1 MSESKQITKRAK
13 SNLAFAFACLPKDR
27 RNDMCHLYAFCRI
40 VDDLADSPTIPMNEK
55 VSGLQ
60 SWKDY
65 FSNSSA
71 LENPDL
77 TEVQKQTLL
86 IRDRYSIDNQL
97 FLDLIEGCHS
107 DLQASR
113 RFSDWEDLQK
123 YTYQVA
129 SAVGLISI
137 KIFGCTHPNSEKY
150 AVNLG
155 HALQL
160 TNILRDVGEDL
171 SDNLRIYVPE
181 NDMIRFQ
188 YSERDLVGRVYD
200 GRFISM
206 MQYISERAEYYY
218 TEAEKNFH
226 PDDAKALRSSEAM
239 RKIYH
244 RILKKMQAD
253 KFQVFDQRYSLSKP
267 KKIWLLLTS
276 LVGV

>member
-1 MSESKQITKRAK
+1 MSEAKQITKNAK
-13 SNLAFAFACLPKDR
+13 SNLAFAFACLPKER
-27 RNDMCHLYAFCRI
+27 RNDMCDLYAFCRI
-40 VDDLADSPTIPMNEK
+40 VDDLADSPEIPMAEK
-55 VSGLQ
+55 TAGLQ
-60 SWKDY
+60 SWKDC
-65 FSNSSA
+65 FSDPDA
-71 LENPDL
+71 LSRDDL
-77 TEVQKQTLL
+77 TETQKNTLL
-86 IRDRYSIDNQL
+86 IRDRYKIDNQL
-97 FLDLIEGCHS
+97 FLDLIAGCHS
-107 DLQASR
+107 DLQPSR

-129 SAVGLISI
+129 SVVGLISI
-137 KIFGCTHPNSEKY
+137 KIFGCTHPDSEKY

-171 SDNLRIYVPE
+171 ADNLRIYVPE

-200 GRFISM
+200 GRFIAM

-226 PDDAKALRSSEAM
+226 PEDAKALRSSEAM
-239 RKIYH
+239 RKIYFG
-244 RILKKMQAD
+244 ILKKMQAD
-253 KFQVFDQRYSLSKP
+253 KFQVFDRRYSLSKP

-276 LVGV
+276 LVGL